1 MAKDRATTPRGKAD
15 PKAGRAGKAAKVK
28 APRGER
34 IRQLVQAYKM
44 TYARDRQLPLWMGL
58 AFVAAAAV
66 IFLISLLAGIVLF
79 IAIPLAVVF
88 GVLAATFV
96 FGRRAQRAA
105 FSQVEGQPGAAGWVL
120 GNMRGDWRVTQG
132 VQVTAQLDAVHRVLG
147 RPGVVL
153 VGEGAPHRVRGLVAQ
168 EKKRVARV
176 VGDTPIYD
184 VILGD
189 GEGEV
194 SIRRL
199 NNHLVKLPRNLSQS
213 QVNALEK
220 RLAALGGTKAA
231 PLPKGPMPTK
241 GPDVRHGAHAPP
253 PLTRY
258 VRTTAVWVS
267 RSCRLRPSR
276 SRISAGMSRITPSV
290 RTAARHR
297 PTGAFRSTLATRS
310 LSNRI
315 PGVCPTSTVNP
326 KYSTANTR
334 RLRLRGS
341 SGAVNRAATSPE
353 STTSTRNA
361 PSRGPAGATEPGPAS
376 GSPAVV
382 TRRA

>member
-1 MAKDRATTPRGKAD
+1 M
-15 PKAGRAGKAAKVK
+15 K

-34 IRQLVQAYKM
+34 IRQLIQAYKM

-153 VGEGAPHRVRGLVAQ
+153 VGEGAPHRVRGLIAQ

-199 NNHLVKLPRNLSQS
+199 NNHLVKLPRNLTQA

-231 PLPKGPMPTK
+231 PLPKGPMPTRARMS
-241 GPDVRHGAHAPP
+241 GME
-253 PLTRY
+253 
-258 VRTTAVWVS
+258 RT
-267 RSCRLRPSR
+267 LR
-276 SRISAGMSRITPSV
+276 
-290 RTAARHR
+290 
-297 PTGAFRSTLATRS
+297 
-310 LSNRI
+310 
-315 PGVCPTSTVNP
+315 
-326 KYSTANTR
+326 R
-334 RLRLRGS
+334 R
-341 SGAVNRAATSPE
+341 
-353 STTSTRNA
+353 
-361 PSRGPAGATEPGPAS
+361 
-376 GSPAVV
+376 
-382 TRRA
+382 

>member
-1 MAKDRATTPRGKAD
+1 
-15 PKAGRAGKAAKVK
+15 
-28 APRGER
+28 
-34 IRQLVQAYKM
+34 
-44 TYARDRQLPLWMGL
+44 
-58 AFVAAAAV
+58 
-66 IFLISLLAGIVLF
+66 
-79 IAIPLAVVF
+79 
-88 GVLAATFV
+88 VLAATFV

-153 VGEGAPHRVRGLVAQ
+153 VGEGAPHRVRGLIAQ

-199 NNHLVKLPRNLSQS
+199 NNHLVKLPRNLTQA

-231 PLPKGPMPTK
+231 PLPKGPMPTRARMS
-241 GPDVRHGAHAPP
+241 GME
-253 PLTRY
+253 
-258 VRTTAVWVS
+258 RT
-267 RSCRLRPSR
+267 LR
-276 SRISAGMSRITPSV
+276 
-290 RTAARHR
+290 
-297 PTGAFRSTLATRS
+297 
-310 LSNRI
+310 
-315 PGVCPTSTVNP
+315 
-326 KYSTANTR
+326 R
-334 RLRLRGS
+334 R
-341 SGAVNRAATSPE
+341 
-353 STTSTRNA
+353 
-361 PSRGPAGATEPGPAS
+361 
-376 GSPAVV
+376 
-382 TRRA
+382 